1 MKTANQ
7 YLAAHANMKYALQ
20 MYMYKQEILMTKCLY
35 LVLAHLTRSFRVFFF
50 FNCILIIV
58 PPLSLLSHSFQS
70 LHPIIDVSKL
80 KLSLVTPQI

>member
-50 FNCILIIV
+50 IFLIV
-58 PPLSLLSHSFQS
+58 FLSLSLLSLFS
-70 LHPIIDVSKL
+70 LILFRVYTPL
-80 KLSLVTPQI
+80 LMSLN

>member
-7 YLAAHANMKYALQ
+7 YHAAHANMKYALQ

-50 FNCILIIV
+50 FFIV
-58 PPLSLLSHSFQS
+58 FLSLSLLSLFS
-70 LHPIIDVSKL
+70 LILFRVYAPL
-80 KLSLVTPQI
+80 LMSLN